1 MMKTT
6 KKLIAV
12 PFLAALL
19 LCSCGKADI
28 NVSEVIGTDRMKVDY
43 YKASYVIDETDLT
56 QVTTYASYV
65 FIADVVSYD
74 RTEYLNGDGESP
86 MTFYTIRVRE
96 NIKGS
101 LVTDKDIELKKAGG
115 LLKGKDSFSLCEG
128 DVLPQ
133 PGKTYLFAPVIFA
146 DDLYCP
152 MPNMV
157 AELDPDASAWAE
169 SETVKQYKEAL
180 TKEAENVQNGNLNRS
195 KYDTGVV

>member
-6 KKLIAV
+6 KKL
-12 PFLAALL
+12 LAAPFFAVLL
-19 LCSCGKADI
+19 FGGCGKTGI
-28 NVSEVIGTDRMKVDY
+28 NVAEVIGTDRMKVDC
-43 YKASYVIDETDLT
+43 YKATYVIDETDLT

-65 FIADVVSYD
+65 FIADVVAYD
-74 RTEYLNGDGESP
+74 RTEYLNGDGEAP
-86 MTFYTIRVRE
+86 MTFYTVRVRE
-96 NIKGS
+96 NLKGN

-115 LLKGKDSFSLCEG
+115 ILKDKDTFSYCEG

-133 PGKTYLFAPVIFA
+133 PGKTYLFAPVMFK

-157 AELDPDASAWAE
+157 AELDSDASKWSE

-180 TKEAENVQNGNLNRS
+180 TKEADNVQNGNQIRS